1 MSRVPIAEQADCAVA
16 APGDGVSEVGRAA
29 RSGAQAHVHAAVA
42 IAERVGVG
50 EPVQVLFEPQEP
62 ALQKRVACF
71 TRAYESARFGRSAD
85 DAKALPELFEEIAE
99 IR

>member
-1 MSRVPIAEQADCAVA
+1 MQSPSQTPQDFV
-16 APGDGVSEVGRAA
+16 
-29 RSGAQAHVHAAVA
+29 VA
-42 IAERVGVG
+42 I
-50 EPVQVLFEPQEP
+50 QEP